1 MAEIFK
7 QIIDQAIKVELST
20 YEFLQIYNLGLMFNV
35 INEKHM
41 KELST
46 RIMKEKYFFMPRS
59 LKQDSINF
67 LIKMMKDKDHD
78 ISTLAAM
85 SIVGASVIIE
95 DRWVVQKLLTLLNKK
110 NDPLRSYY
118 IRSLGKCMLNWNDT
132 SQKILEEMKK
142 TKDDLLIGSWRDVIA
157 SARFYKQ
164 ISVDWLNFIYNILNS
179 NDINRDIKSEAYDIL
194 ATLEKYIPN
203 NQFDEKSLNLPL
215 PHTDTSLF
223 QRLA

>member
-1 MAEIFK
+1 
-7 QIIDQAIKVELST
+7 
-20 YEFLQIYNLGLMFNV
+20 
-35 INEKHM
+35 
-41 KELST
+41 
-46 RIMKEKYFFMPRS
+46 
-59 LKQDSINF
+59 
-67 LIKMMKDKDHD
+67 MMKDKDHD

-118 IRSLGKCMLNWNDT
+118 IRSLGKCMLNWNDK

-164 ISVDWLNFIYNILNS
+164 ISASQIFNNSVFNHRNFVVFH
-179 NDINRDIKSEAYDIL
+179 
-194 ATLEKYIPN
+194 TT
-203 NQFDEKSLNLPL
+203 QF
-215 PHTDTSLF
+215 F
-223 QRLA
+223 FFFI